1 MTISNAIIDLRSDTV
16 TKPTRDM
23 IDAMSRAEL
32 GDDFFR
38 DDPTVTALEELAA
51 GMLGHESAMLALSG
65 TMGNLVS
72 VLTLSARGQ
81 SFIAEETA
89 HLLINESGW
98 PASLAGLTAKPIR
111 GVNGVLSPAQLT
123 EAIAQSQNKLTPLL
137 GLVCLEN
144 THNAAGGRVMTADQT
159 REIVALARHQGLKIH
174 LDGARIFNAAIAC
187 GVPVSQL
194 VEGVDTV
201 TFCLS
206 KGLSCPAGSI
216 VAGTSDV
223 IAQARRWRQTLG
235 GGMRQAGVIAA
246 AGLVALKSMVDRL
259 AEDHQ
264 TAQLFARKLF
274 EAGLSV
280 EAEAVETNIVFVGLP
295 GADFDA
301 GHFYSELLGRGLKIN
316 PPRGNRIRAVTH
328 RSVTAFDAAEA
339 ADRFIAAYRAAQG
352 KRGRVA
358 AANIDVAAATY

>member
-1 MTISNAIIDLRSDTV
+1 MTVFNSIIDLRSDTV
-16 TKPTRDM
+16 TKPTREM

-38 DDPTVTALEELAA
+38 DDPTVIALEELAA
-51 GMLGHESAMLALSG
+51 GMLGHETAMLVLSG

-98 PASLAGLTAKPIR
+98 AASLAGLTAKPVR
-111 GVNGVLSPAQLT
+111 GVNGVLSPARLA
-123 EAIAQSQNKLTPLL
+123 EAIAQSQNKLTPPL
-137 GLVCLEN
+137 GVVCLEN

-159 REIVALARHQGLKIH
+159 RELVALARQQGLKIH

-187 GVPVSQL
+187 GEPVSRL

-216 VAGTSDV
+216 VAGATDV
-223 IAQARRWRQTLG
+223 IAQARRWRQTVG
-235 GGMRQAGVIAA
+235 GGMRQAGIIAA
-246 AGLVALKSMVDRL
+246 AGLVALKSMADRL

-264 TAQLFARKLF
+264 TARLFARKLF
-274 EAGLSV
+274 EAGLSI
-280 EAEAVETNIVFVGLP
+280 EPEAVETNIVFVGLP
-295 GADFDA
+295 DEDFDK
-301 GHFYSELLGRGLKIN
+301 GYFHSDLLARGIKIN

-328 RSVTAFDAAEA
+328 RGVTALEAGQA
-339 ADRFIAAYRAAQG
+339 ADRFIAAYHAALG
-352 KRGRVA
+352 RRGRVA
-358 AANIDVAAATY
+358 AANMDVATAVY